1 MKTEI
6 QVECLDYMSLLNQSL
21 IIDYTAGVTI
31 RDTGYAVDYGGI
43 VKALYVD
50 ANYIYAGGAT
60 TNTIQ
65 KYNRF
70 DMTLAAESVSYGGSI
85 QCLTGNATHIF
96 AAGVTTQRIRRYLK
110 TTMAY
115 VDQSPDYGGTILAI
129 AVNATHVYIGG
140 TGGVNR
146 LKRYKLSDLS
156 YVDMAGVYG
165 PIWAIALSTSGT
177 GDILVGGETNTV
189 VRYEPIALALKATS
203 VICSSTVQQILDDA
217 AQIYGSCDDGA
228 VFKLWQLPLW
238 TIATTTSDTSAWAMA
253 QDDNYLYV
261 GGGAD
266 KLVHRLKKSD
276 LSLNDVSTVFANV
289 IWSIAVDGEDMF
301 VATGDHLVSKYSIYD
316 TIDEVIDE
324 LLSFYITVP
333 AITKGT
339 IDATYVNL
347 VRQVVID
354 GKTILQ
360 SLLDLRDTIGGFIE
374 VDNNREL
381 NWTSTLG
388 EDKGQQIRY
397 RKNLLGIERE
407 IDYSK
412 LYNRIYTYGRKAD
425 GNRVL
430 LSEIQAEDYVD
441 DPVSQ
446 GVWGGIY
453 EASFVNYSIHDAETL
468 LEWANQLLLQY
479 TNPVTSYKINAVD
492 LSIHTGFDF
501 DTLQLGSTVTI
512 IDEDLGIDVEVQ
524 VVRIEYP
531 DLLNPQD
538 MEIELSTSVL
548 NVTDTITKLDI
559 KQKSA
564 ELII

>member
-21 IIDYTAGVTI
+21 IIDYTAGVAI
-31 RDTGYAVDYGGI
+31 RDTGFAVDYGGI

-50 ANYIYAGGAT
+50 ANYIYAGGST
-60 TNTIQ
+60 TQTIQ
-65 KYNRF
+65 KYDRS
-70 DMTLAAESVSYGGSI
+70 TLALVAESVSYGGDI
-85 QCLTGNATHIF
+85 RALTGNATHIF
-96 AAGVTTQRIRRYLK
+96 AVGETTQRIRRYLK

-115 VDQSPDYGGTILAI
+115 VDQSPDYGGPILAI
-129 AVNATHVYIGG
+129 AINATHVYIGG
-140 TGGVNR
+140 GGGVNR
-146 LKRYKLSDLS
+146 LKRYLLADLT

-165 PIWAIALSTSGT
+165 MIWAIDGLW
-177 GDILVGGETNTV
+177 VGGDAHTV
-189 VRYEPIALALKATS
+189 VRYESTAFALQATS
-203 VICSSTVQQILDDA
+203 ANLGSDVMQILDDGA
-217 AQIYGSCDDGA
+217 YLYVGCNNGEIY
-228 VFKLWQLPLW
+228 KLNNWSL
-238 TIATTTSDTSAWAMA
+238 TTVAETTSDNSANAMA

-266 KLVHRLKKSD
+266 TLIHRLNKSD
-276 LSLNDVSTVFANV
+276 LSLSDVGPAFADI
-289 IWSIAVDGEDMF
+289 IWSIVVDGKDAFIGTADGF
-301 VATGDHLVSKYSIYD
+301 VNKYRIYD
-316 TIDEVIDE
+316 TIDWIILD
-324 LLSFYITVP
+324 LLGFYITIP

-339 IDATYVNL
+339 IDASYVDL
-347 VRQVVID
+347 IRQIVID

-360 SLLDLRDTIGGFIE
+360 SLLDLRDTVGGYIE

-397 RKNLLGIERE
+397 RKNLFGIERE

-412 LYNRIYTYGRKAD
+412 LYNRIYAYGRHED

-453 EASFVNYSIHDAETL
+453 EAVFVNYSIQDATTL

-492 LSIHTGFDF
+492 LSVHTGFDF
-501 DTLQLGSTVTI
+501 DTLQLGSTITI

-531 DLLNPQD
+531 DLLNPQN
-538 MEIELSTSVL
+538 MEIELSTAVL
-548 NVTDTITKLDI
+548 NVVDTITELKA
-559 KQKSA
+559 KQKTM
-564 ELII
+564 EIII